1 MFGIVQKV
9 VRFAHTKTTKIKT
22 MDLIYLLLITPL
34 SVVVSFIV
42 WKFKQYKRD
51 LNNLPEARP
60 YEWEKDEYIPHFDE
74 YTQMLTQRRL
84 KKN

>member
-1 MFGIVQKV
+1 
-9 VRFAHTKTTKIKT
+9 
-22 MDLIYLLLITPL
+22 MDLIYLILATP
-34 SVVVSFIV
+34 VAVAVSFIA

-60 YEWEKDEYIPHFDE
+60 YEWEKDKIIPNFDD
-74 YTQMLTQRRL
+74 YTQMLVQRRL

>member
-1 MFGIVQKV
+1 
-9 VRFAHTKTTKIKT
+9 
-22 MDLIYLLLITPL
+22 MDLIYLIIVTPL
-34 SVVVSFIV
+34 AVAVSFTV

-51 LNNLPEARP
+51 LNRLPEARP
-60 YEWEKDEYIPHFDE
+60 YEYERDEIIPEFDQ

>member
-1 MFGIVQKV
+1 
-9 VRFAHTKTTKIKT
+9 
-22 MDLIYLLLITPL
+22 MDLIYLILATP
-34 SVVVSFIV
+34 VAVAVSFIA

-51 LNNLPEARP
+51 INSLPEAKP
-60 YEWEKDEYIPHFDE
+60 YEWEKDKIIPNFDD

>member
-1 MFGIVQKV
+1 MFGNVHNCPI
-9 VRFAHTKTTKIKT
+9 FAHTKTTKIKT
-22 MDLIYLLLITPL
+22 MDLIYLLLITPV

-60 YEWEKDEYIPHFDE
+60 FEYERDEFIPHFDD

>member
-1 MFGIVQKV
+1 
-9 VRFAHTKTTKIKT
+9 
-22 MDLIYLLLITPL
+22 MDLIFLILATPL
-34 SVVVSFIV
+34 AVAVSFIA

-60 YEWEKDEYIPHFDE
+60 YEWEKDKIIPNFDD
-74 YTQMLTQRRL
+74 YTQMLVQRRL